1 VTDDMVSATNINH
14 TNPTVAG
21 NNATNAASE
30 TGDFDFLGYL
40 LGLQATQVDEGTAG
54 IEQGLVAT
62 KLNPSDIVDKA
73 EESDDSKG
81 KELSQWNQIFPGLSP
96 LVASSP
102 TTPVVMKSEEVET
115 SPLPARLAAN
125 LWSTSPA
132 AGKLSAEE
140 QNGNAGQLQLSNAE
154 LPTPATKVVE
164 RYNSTQ
170 PETAPVQLAANSAK
184 PGKADIELETT
195 KPGDDRKRIGQD
207 TVDFDGVSASRPMV
221 SSPVSQMVEAKP
233 EAKGT
238 TVNELFQK
246 VETMFHQGGGKMTVH
261 LSPPELGQVQIQVSS
276 RGKRV
281 EIEMKSDNDF
291 AKSVLES
298 KLGDLRQTLQSQD
311 LVLSKMEV
319 HVSRESSAFGESN
332 LGNFS
337 QGSGTFQNSS
347 HGFTENKQ
355 QERGFNQSRSSQPA
369 RFSPAPIAPTRVGNS
384 MGNGRVDVR
393 I

>member
-1 VTDDMVSATNINH
+1 MVSAVNLNH

-21 NNATNAASE
+21 NNATNAGSE

-40 LGLQATQVDEGTAG
+40 LGLQATQADEGTTG

-62 KLNPSDIVDKA
+62 RLNPSDIVDKA
-73 EESDDSKG
+73 EEGDAPKG

-102 TTPVVMKSEEVET
+102 TTPVVVKSEETEAA
-115 SPLPARLAAN
+115 PLPARLAAN
-125 LWSTSPA
+125 LWTSAPA
-132 AGKLSAEE
+132 AGKVSVEDQKGAPT
-140 QNGNAGQLQLSNAE
+140 AQLQLSNTE
-154 LPTPATKVVE
+154 LPTPRNQVID

-170 PETAPVQLAANSAK
+170 PETAPVHLAANPAK
-184 PGKADIELETT
+184 SGKADFEVEVV
-195 KPGDDRKRIGQD
+195 KPGEDKKRLSQD
-207 TVDFDGVSASRPMV
+207 TTVDFDGVSASRPMV
-221 SSPVSQMVEAKP
+221 SSPVSQMVETKP
-233 EAKGT
+233 EAQGT

-291 AKSVLES
+291 GKSVLES
-298 KLGDLRQTLQSQD
+298 KLGDLRQSLQSQD

-332 LGNFS
+332 FSNLS
-337 QGSGTFQNSS
+337 QGSGTFQNPS
-347 HGFTENKQ
+347 HGFTENRQ
-355 QERGFNQSRSSQPA
+355 QERGFNGSRSNNA
-369 RFSPAPIAPTRVGNS
+369 GRFSPAPIAPTRVGTS
-384 MGNGRVDVR
+384 IGNGRVDVR